1 MKSQKSVKSVAQ
13 KYQRAIPNWV
23 DNLPE
28 AMQNMF
34 LISQD
39 MVRGKLK
46 VDINDKVLEKYQKIQ
61 AKQTTRKIYALIG
74 AVVFVSTMIGWNGL
88 DEWLGGGLIVLAILA
103 FYQAL
108 RE

>member
-1 MKSQKSVKSVAQ
+1 
-13 KYQRAIPNWV
+13 
-23 DNLPE
+23 
-28 AMQNMF
+28 
-34 LISQD
+34 

-74 AVVFVSTMIGWNGL
+74 AVVFVSTIMSWHNLEDWI
-88 DEWLGGGLIVLAILA
+88 GGGLIILAILA